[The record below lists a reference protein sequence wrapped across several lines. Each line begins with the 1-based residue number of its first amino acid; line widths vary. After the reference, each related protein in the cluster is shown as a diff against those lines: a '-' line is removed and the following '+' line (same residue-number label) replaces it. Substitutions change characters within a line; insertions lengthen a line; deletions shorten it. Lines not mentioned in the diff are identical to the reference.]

1 MEKEKN
7 YTRKEAMEPLKESYK
22 RNAFIDHPSNTTK
35 VFRLGNRTTESRE
48 VNRKSSCLKLLDPYL
63 DEYQVVRIGGR
74 SNHIDKKDSKVGL
87 SRRSRS
93 VGGVVTFSRS
103 SRIVDMSCLIFRREI
118 THRNEW

>member
-1 MEKEKN
+1 MEFDLKIAGVYRLYFILSDAYDED
-7 YTRKEAMEPLKESYK
+7 EA
-22 RNAFIDHPSNTTK
+22 
-35 VFRLGNRTTESRE
+35 
-48 VNRKSSCLKLLDPYL
+48 PYL